1 MMLEVLRVIDKK
13 ITSATNRSE
22 RRQLQQKKQSK
33 KIYSR
38 FLFFSLLTAIII
50 GSGLGLLYFLEQQRM
65 NEKMASETQEIL
77 KKNQQRQAQSG
88 FETNETIT
96 EKNNLTKVTYI
107 PKETDSLPIDDIE
120 GRMSTLMNQ
129 ATKKYKGNQHTILI
143 GRIGSQNYTEKLAS
157 YSVMVDT
164 YQWQVDTATFK
175 NIGTVEDEPTYINQ
189 KTEQAVTIQELIVED
204 ANLLGIQ
211 QVIQQQILDNA
222 ENSTD
227 IIDAVL
233 NLPRINWETNM
244 TYHPDALHVVLP
256 KNETGVTE
264 ITLSYQQIQPFI
276 QKELVNP
283 TFLNEEAT
291 GLDPNQKYI
300 VLTFDDGPMPHTT
313 TNILDVLRE
322 KDVKATFFLLGQN
335 AKKHPDLVKRIHEEG
350 HEVGSHSYSHPLLT
364 NLSKEAVEKEVKQT
378 DRAIFEATGVI
389 PRTFRPPYGAVN
401 ADVAAIIG
409 KPIIQW
415 NIDSMDW
422 HSKQKNATIQMIDQ
436 TASEGGIVLMHDIQ
450 PSTVD
455 ALPRIIDSLR
465 EQGYQFVTAEKLM
478 ESNIRPLY
486 QYFNRYDFR
495 KI

>member
-13 ITSATNRSE
+13 ITSPTNRSE

-33 KIYSR
+33 KMYSR
-38 FLFFSLLTAIII
+38 FVFFSLLTAIII

-211 QVIQQQILDNA
+211 QVIQQQI
-222 ENSTD
+222 
-227 IIDAVL
+227 
-233 NLPRINWETNM
+233 R
-244 TYHPDALHVVLP
+244 
-256 KNETGVTE
+256 
-264 ITLSYQQIQPFI
+264 
-276 QKELVNP
+276 
-283 TFLNEEAT
+283 
-291 GLDPNQKYI
+291 
-300 VLTFDDGPMPHTT
+300 
-313 TNILDVLRE
+313 
-322 KDVKATFFLLGQN
+322 
-335 AKKHPDLVKRIHEEG
+335 
-350 HEVGSHSYSHPLLT
+350 
-364 NLSKEAVEKEVKQT
+364 
-378 DRAIFEATGVI
+378 
-389 PRTFRPPYGAVN
+389 
-401 ADVAAIIG
+401 
-409 KPIIQW
+409 
-415 NIDSMDW
+415 
-422 HSKQKNATIQMIDQ
+422 
-436 TASEGGIVLMHDIQ
+436 
-450 PSTVD
+450 
-455 ALPRIIDSLR
+455 
-465 EQGYQFVTAEKLM
+465 
-478 ESNIRPLY
+478 
-486 QYFNRYDFR
+486 
-495 KI
+495 